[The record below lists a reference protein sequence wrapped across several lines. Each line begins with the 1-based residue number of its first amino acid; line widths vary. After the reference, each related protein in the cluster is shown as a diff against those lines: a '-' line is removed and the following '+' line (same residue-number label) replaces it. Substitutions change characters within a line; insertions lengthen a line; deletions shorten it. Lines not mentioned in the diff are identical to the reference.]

1 MKLNKLFLMTGLA
14 VMSLMAASC
23 SDDDDWSAGAPSNA
37 QGLNV
42 YIGSSNN
49 IAIPMDG
56 NTFEVTYVRNNT
68 SGALTIPV
76 NFSTPTPEIFTS
88 VPSQV
93 TFNDGEEEATITITC
108 SDEMTVF
115 KTYKAT
121 IIVDEQYTTQ
131 YADTTANCP
140 RAELNIVKEDYKPFK
155 TGTYY
160 SQFNETEDPGI
171 VLQFSEKKQTYR
183 ISVENSEFA
192 HTFTFK
198 VDGEGNI
205 IFQEPSIAQG
215 WAYPGYGDVY
225 AQPATDKPSL
235 YDPEE
240 NVYYFGFKYVI
251 PAAGVGFNGT
261 YYDYFVV
268 DAE

>member
-49 IAIPMDG
+49 IALPVDG

-68 SGALTIPV
+68 NGALTIPV
-76 NFSTPTPEIFTS
+76 NFNTGTPEIFTS

-108 SDEMTVF
+108 VNEMEMF

-121 IIVDEQYTTQ
+121 ISIDEQYTTQ

-140 RAELNIVKEDYKPFK
+140 RAELNVVKEDYKPFK
-155 TGTYY
+155 TGTYF
-160 SQFNETEDPGI
+160 SQFWETEEPGT
-171 VLQFSEKKQTYR
+171 VLEYSEILKTYR
-183 ISVENSEFA
+183 IQDVA
-192 HTFTFK
+192 AGQTFTFK
-198 VDGEGNI
+198 VDEANNI
-205 IFQEPSIAQG
+205 SIVEPQIYTGYDHATYGSI
-215 WAYPGYGDVY
+215 Y
-225 AQPATDKPSL
+225 AKPVASKPSM
-235 YDPEE
+235 YDPED
-240 NVYYFGFKYVI
+240 NAYYFGFDYVVS
-251 PAAGVGFNGT
+251 AGSFGS

>member
-49 IAIPMDG
+49 IALPVDG

-76 NFSTPTPEIFTS
+76 NFNTGTPEIFTS

-108 SDEMTVF
+108 VNEMKMF

-121 IIVDEQYTTQ
+121 ISIDEQYTTQ

-160 SQFNETEDPGI
+160 SQFNEAEVANS
-171 VLQFSEKKQTYR
+171 VLEFSEILKCYR
-183 ISVENSEFA
+183 IKIDDEAMA
-192 HTFTFK
+192 HTFTFT
-198 VDGEGNI
+198 VDDENNI
-205 IFQEPSIAQG
+205 TINEPSISQG

-225 AQPATDKPSL
+225 AQPAADKASMF
-235 YDPEE
+235 DPDD
-240 NVYYFGFKYVI
+240 NAYYFGFKYVI
-251 PAAGVGFNGT
+251 PAAGVGFSGS
-261 YYDYFVV
+261 YYDAFVV
-268 DAE
+268 SE